1 MGIVVALVYV
11 NQVLFTVYVLS
22 VHGGDVA
29 FVARYLPE
37 GWFALADG
45 PAMRAVAERVPG
57 AGLLAPS
64 VLRVQAFLELPFVL
78 LAYVTV
84 LRWLDRGLY
93 RRVAGSWIVWAASL
107 SYTFVFCVV
116 EWGLRNP
123 YTTEDIAIRVCAA
136 VATPPLVQWLAR
148 RDGTDGPRVSSP
160 AQLLAFAVSVWALGH
175 LVLTVYD
182 TALLYNLAHLGGRLP
197 GALVAA
203 AALVA
208 ARVAAGRLRDGEPG
222 RAAASVRHALRYGL
236 VLFLVPALAVR
247 YGPNV
252 GSPWLA
258 GAAGLLV
265 CGAAAGL
272 ALRASLAGAG
282 PRRTLLWCGQAAAA
296 LVAGGLAGY
305 AAVRAVTDVH
315 YEAGLL
321 RGAAVCF
328 VTAVA
333 VCAVTD
339 RWLDGRSVTPAA

>member
-1 MGIVVALVYV
+1 MALVYV
-11 NQVLFTVYVLS
+11 NQVLFTVYVLR
-22 VHGGDVA
+22 VHGGDAA

-57 AGLLAPS
+57 PELLAPS

-93 RRVAGSWIVWAASL
+93 RRVAGSWLVWAASL
-107 SYTFVFCVV
+107 SYTFVFCAV

-136 VATPPLVQWLAR
+136 AVTPPLVRWLAR
-148 RDGTDGPRVSSP
+148 RDGDGGPRVSSP
-160 AQLLAFAVSVWALGH
+160 ARLLAFAASVWALGH

-182 TALLYNLAHLGGRLP
+182 TALLYNLGHLGGRLP
-197 GALVAA
+197 GAVAA
-203 AALVA
+203 AAVLAA
-208 ARVAAGRLRDGEPG
+208 ARLAAGRLPGGEPG
-222 RAAASVRHALRYGL
+222 RAVASVRHALRYAL

-247 YGPNV
+247 YGPNL
-252 GSPWLA
+252 GSPPLA

-272 ALRASLAGAG
+272 ALRAALAGAG
-282 PRRTLLWCGQAAAA
+282 PRRTLLWCGQASAA
-296 LVAGGLAGY
+296 LAAGGLAGF
-305 AAVRAVTDVH
+305 AAVRAVTDVY

-328 VTAVA
+328 GTAVA

-339 RWLDGRSVTPAA
+339 RWLDGRPVGPAA